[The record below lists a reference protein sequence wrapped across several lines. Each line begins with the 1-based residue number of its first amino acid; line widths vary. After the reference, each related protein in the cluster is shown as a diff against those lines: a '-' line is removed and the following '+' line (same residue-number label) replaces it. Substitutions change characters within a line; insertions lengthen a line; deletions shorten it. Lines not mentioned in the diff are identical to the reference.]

1 MDETEI
7 KLLLIEIVKELTE
20 QEIKELIKQ
29 LTFSNKLLSSL
40 LLEVNH
46 RRFVA
51 GLC

>member
-20 QEIKELIKQ
+20 QEIKEL
-29 LTFSNKLLSSL
+29 TFSNKLLSSS